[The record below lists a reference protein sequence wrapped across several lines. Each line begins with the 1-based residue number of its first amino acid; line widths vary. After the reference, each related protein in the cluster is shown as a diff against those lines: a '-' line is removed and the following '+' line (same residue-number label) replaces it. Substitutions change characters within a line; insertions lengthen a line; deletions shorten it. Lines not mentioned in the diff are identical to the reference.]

1 VDDAKTSSGDQSHH
15 HEAVFN
21 VVTGLHCVIP
31 VVECLRYVAAQTN
44 QQNQKRTELKKL
56 LPHLTVLGLARPP
69 QKRTHHLTILV
80 VRTESCR
87 CGHLDPIIR
96 YKTARS

>member
-56 LPHLTVLGLARPP
+56 LPHLTVLGLARSAAEGDASSNY
-69 QKRTHHLTILV
+69 T
-80 VRTESCR
+80 SCPHR
-87 CGHLDPIIR
+87 KMPVWPFG
-96 YKTARS
+96 SNN